1 MEDIMRETWVK
12 YLRPQVIT
20 FVAILVVFLV
30 HHWFSGLPVRF
41 SVDFTEL
48 VIMAGYV
55 AILSIGMM
63 KRQWSI
69 ESWVVAIGLGQIL
82 MISLEAIT
90 QVESFSWESYVFS
103 GICLGIMYL
112 CFLVAAIIEAKYIHQ
127 LPWKRVMAV
136 QLAMSACLLLPIV
149 ATF

>member
-1 MEDIMRETWVK
+1 MRETWVK
-12 YLRPQVIT
+12 YLRPQVIL

-48 VIMAGYV
+48 VIMPGYAV
-55 AILSIGMM
+55 ILAIGMV

-69 ESWVVAIGLGQIL
+69 EPWVTAFGLGMIL
-82 MISLEAIT
+82 MISLEVIT

-103 GICLGIMYL
+103 GLCLGIQYL
-112 CFLVAAIIEAKYIHQ
+112 CLLVMAIIEAKYIYQ